1 MALGLFLKTDR
12 FNQYGMKRLLRSLL
26 VLAAAFSLTTVQAQN
41 ATGPTISVIVH
52 KDPRLATL
60 ESKQSSINTATKKA
74 SSRTMRGYRLLVI
87 NTNKRDE
94 AIAAKTTVYTYY
106 PELNAYLSYQ
116 TPYFK
121 LKAGNFQTR
130 SEAEAYRK
138 KMAPLFPK
146 GVFIISDVIEVKGE
160 KEEDIE

>member
-1 MALGLFLKTDR
+1 MKQLAIALFL
-12 FNQYGMKRLLRSLL
+12 F
-26 VLAAAFSLTTVQAQN
+26 AATAVGSEAGAQE
-41 ATGPTISVIVH
+41 ATAQTASVIVH
-52 KDPRLATL
+52 KDPRLSTL
-60 ESKQSSINTATKKA
+60 ESKQSSVNVATKKA
-74 SSRTMRGYRLLVI
+74 SARTMRGYRLLVI

-94 AIAAKTTVYTYY
+94 AIAAKTKVYTYY

-138 KMAPLFPK
+138 KMATLFPK
-146 GVFIISDVIEVKGE
+146 GVFIVNDIIEVKGE
-160 KEEDIE
+160 REEDNE

>member
-1 MALGLFLKTDR
+1 MKQLAIALFL
-12 FNQYGMKRLLRSLL
+12 F
-26 VLAAAFSLTTVQAQN
+26 AATAAGSKAGAQE
-41 ATGPTISVIVH
+41 ATAQIPSVIVH
-52 KDPRLATL
+52 KDPRLSTL
-60 ESKQSSINTATKKA
+60 ESKQSSVNTATKKA
-74 SSRTMRGYRLLVI
+74 SARTMRGYRLLVI

-94 AIAAKTTVYTYY
+94 AIAAKTKVYTYY

-138 KMAPLFPK
+138 KMATLFPK
-146 GVFIISDVIEVKGE
+146 GVFIVNDIIEVKGE
-160 KEEDIE
+160 REEDNE

>member
-1 MALGLFLKTDR
+1 MKKLVFALF
-12 FNQYGMKRLLRSLL
+12 
-26 VLAAAFSLTTVQAQN
+26 VLAASAGFSGASAQE
-41 ATGPTISVIVH
+41 ATAQTASVIVH
-52 KDPRLATL
+52 KDPRLVTL
-60 ESKQSSINTATKKA
+60 VDKQSSVNTATRKA
-74 SSRTMRGYRLLVI
+74 ASRTMRGYRLLVI

-94 AIAAKTTVYTYY
+94 AIAAKTKVYTYY

-138 KMAPLFPK
+138 KMASLFPK
-146 GVFIISDVIEVKGE
+146 GVFIINDVIEVKGE
-160 KEEDIE
+160 KEEDME

>member
-1 MALGLFLKTDR
+1 
-12 FNQYGMKRLLRSLL
+12 MKKL
-26 VLAAAFSLTTVQAQN
+26 VLALSVLALSASLTTLKAQE
-41 ATGPTISVIVH
+41 ATPQTASVIVH
-52 KDPRLATL
+52 KDPRLTAL
-60 ESKQSSINTATKKA
+60 EGKQASVNTATRKA
-74 SSRTMRGYRLLVI
+74 ASRTMRGYRLLVI

-94 AIAAKTTVYTYY
+94 AIAAKTKVYTYY

-138 KMAPLFPK
+138 KMTTLFPK
-146 GVFIISDVIEVKGE
+146 GVFIVSDIIEVKGE
-160 KEEDIE
+160 KEEESD

>member
-1 MALGLFLKTDR
+1 
-12 FNQYGMKRLLRSLL
+12 MKRFIFLLSFCTLT
-26 VLAAAFSLTTVQAQN
+26 AALSQTSAQTT
-41 ATGPTISVIVH
+41 ATQTSSVIVH
-52 KDPRLATL
+52 KDPRLGVL
-60 ESKQSSINTATKKA
+60 EEKQSNINTASKKA
-74 SSRTMRGYRLLVI
+74 SARTMRGYRLLVI

-94 AIAAKTTVYTYY
+94 AIAAKTKVYQHY

-138 KMAPLFPK
+138 KMASMFPK
-146 GVFIISDVIEVKGE
+146 GVFIINDIIEVKGE
-160 KEEDIE
+160 KEDEQD

>member
-1 MALGLFLKTDR
+1 MKQLAIALFL
-12 FNQYGMKRLLRSLL
+12 F
-26 VLAAAFSLTTVQAQN
+26 AATAVGQEAGAQE
-41 ATGPTISVIVH
+41 ATAQTSSVIVH
-52 KDPRLATL
+52 KDPRLSTL
-60 ESKQSSINTATKKA
+60 ESKQSSVNVATKKA
-74 SSRTMRGYRLLVI
+74 SARTMRGYRLLVI

-94 AIAAKTTVYTYY
+94 AIAAKTKVYTYY

-138 KMAPLFPK
+138 KMATLFPK
-146 GVFIISDVIEVKGE
+146 GVFIVNDIIEVKGE
-160 KEEDIE
+160 REEDNE